1 MVSPESQGIPSRA
14 LLALLRAYD
23 ERLRYPHA
31 LVFRRHGQV
40 VSETAW
46 APYSLDIP
54 HQLFSLSKSF
64 TSSAI
69 GMAIGEGLLSLDD
82 RILSFFPE
90 YDTPAVGP
98 RMRKVTLRHLLTM
111 SCGHADCPAHRFLSA
126 NPSCDLVRSFLELE
140 PVYEPGTKFAYNSL
154 GTYMLSAALR
164 KVTGQNLSEY
174 LRPRLFDPL
183 GIGPVYWE
191 KCLCH
196 GTDMGGW
203 GLWLSTRDLSK
214 AGQLWLD
221 FGRWQGRQLV
231 PEDYMREATSWQ
243 IQNGPSAWPDW
254 VQGYGYQFWQCQ
266 QRCVRGDGAYGQFV
280 VMDRRRDTVFT
291 LHSAIGDL
299 QEPLTLLWDTLLFS
313 MSDTPLPE
321 DPEALAELRAFESSR
336 RTPTATFPK
345 TEPSSESVAK
355 ENVAKCPSIQAPLR
369 EGGGTKCRGECSV
382 RNPET
387 ETRPIPSARWS
398 VSENNPMD
406 LLEVAIFPRD
416 GGADIS
422 LRFGDRSAAFFASSV
437 APAESTTELVDAG
450 HPVPVFADLAW
461 TAPDALR
468 VVAIPPGMVN
478 RLTMDFTFR
487 PDGSAALAFD
497 SWLWFFHDERRKA
510 ELSLT
515 PLPVA

>member
-1 MVSPESQGIPSRA
+1 MASPESQGIPSRA

-23 ERLRYPHA
+23 ERLRFPHA
-31 LVFRRHGQV
+31 FVFRRHGKT

-69 GMAIGEGLLSLDD
+69 GMAVGEGLLSLDD

-90 YDTPAVGP
+90 CDTPAVGP
-98 RMRKVTLRHLLTM
+98 LMRKVTLRHLLTM
-111 SCGHADCPAHRFLSA
+111 SCGHADCPAHRLLSA
-126 NPSCDLVRSFLELE
+126 DPACDLVRSFLELE
-140 PVYEPGTKFAYNSL
+140 PVYEPGTKFAYNSI

-203 GLWLSTRDLSK
+203 GLWLSTRDIAK

-221 FGRWQGRQLV
+221 FGRWEGRPLI
-231 PEDYMREATSWQ
+231 PEEYVREATSWQ

-280 VMDRRRDTVFT
+280 VMDRRRDTVFAF
-291 LHSAIGDL
+291 HSAIGDL

-313 MSDTPLPE
+313 MSDKPLPE
-321 DPEALAELRAFESSR
+321 DPAALAELRDFEASR
-336 RTPTATFPK
+336 RTPTATFPPP
-345 TEPSSESVAK
+345 EPSLESA
-355 ENVAKCPSIQAPLR
+355 PS
-369 EGGGTKCRGECSV
+369 EGGGTREYTV
-382 RNPET
+382 Q
-387 ETRPIPSARWS
+387 RPVPASRWS
-398 VSENNPMD
+398 VSENPMG
-406 LLEVAIFPRD
+406 LLEIALAPEE
-416 GGADIS
+416 GGAS
-422 LRFGDRSAAFFASSV
+422 VTMRFRDRVAVFNASFSAPV
-437 APAESTTELVDAG
+437 ESTTELVDAG
-450 HPVPVFADLAW
+450 HAVPVFADLAW
-461 TAPDALR
+461 TGPDALR
-468 VVAIPPGMVN
+468 IVAIPSGMVN
-478 RLTMDFTFR
+478 RFTLDFAFR
-487 PDGSAALAFD
+487 PDGSAALSLD
-497 SWLWFFHDERRKA
+497 SWLWFFHDDWRKA
-510 ELSLT
+510 ELTLKT
-515 PLPVA
+515 M

>member
-1 MVSPESQGIPSRA
+1 MTSPESQGIPSRV
-14 LLALLRAYD
+14 LLALLKAYD

-31 LVFRRHGQV
+31 FVFRRHGQI

-69 GMAIGEGLLSLDD
+69 GMAVGEGLLSLDD

-111 SCGHADCPAHRFLSA
+111 SCGHAECPAHRFLSA
-126 NPSCDLVRSFLELE
+126 DPACDLVRSFLELE

-174 LRPRLFDPL
+174 LLPRLFDPL

-203 GLWLSTRDLSK
+203 GLWLSTRDIAT

-221 FGRWQGRQLV
+221 FGRWQGRQLI

-266 QRCVRGDGAYGQFV
+266 QRCIRGDGAYGQFV
-280 VMDRRRDTVFT
+280 VMDRRRDTVFA

-336 RTPTATFPK
+336 RTPSASFAGPV
-345 TEPSSESVAK
+345 PSGSSPA
-355 ENVAKCPSIQAPLR
+355 AAPLPSR
-369 EGGGTKCRGECSV
+369 TWQVSA
-382 RNPET
+382 NPMGLRT
-387 ETRPIPSARWS
+387 LSLSPSA
-398 VSENNPMD
+398 
-406 LLEVAIFPRD
+406 D
-416 GGADIS
+416 GANVTLVFADRTA
-422 LRFGDRSAAFFASSV
+422 RFHASSL

-461 TAPDALR
+461 TGPEALR
-468 VVAIPPGMVN
+468 IVAIPPGMVT
-478 RLTMDFTFR
+478 RFTLDFTFR

-510 ELSLT
+510 ELSLS
-515 PLPVA
+515 PLTIV